1 MRYYFPCLVA
11 LLIPLS
17 SGAATDDAI
26 EKATNPLHLS
36 TSVALQDYYTP
47 ELYGSD
53 RHTNDTLF
61 RMTTPVAAN
70 DLVPVPQILRMTV
83 PLATRPQP
91 GGGYATGLGDI
102 NLFDIFLLKQDGIKL
117 GIGPLLTANSAA
129 HDETGTGKWQA
140 GLSAIAIK
148 STPGWMAG
156 TLVQWQ
162 TSVAGDSD
170 RDDVQ
175 TGTFQPIMVLK
186 MPEGWYLRTS
196 GIWTWNMETDD
207 YAIPVGLGGGRAWS
221 VGSKVVS
228 AFLEP
233 QWTVAHKGDYQPEL
247 TFFAGVSVVM

>member
-1 MRYYFPCLVA
+1 MRYFFPCLVA

-117 GIGPLLTANSAA
+117 GILVAQNKLEEARAAYRTALEKMDETNPGRQLVQLKLDAIGGAGDKSAA
-129 HDETGTGKWQA
+129 
-140 GLSAIAIK
+140 
-148 STPGWMAG
+148 
-156 TLVQWQ
+156 
-162 TSVAGDSD
+162 
-170 RDDVQ
+170 
-175 TGTFQPIMVLK
+175 
-186 MPEGWYLRTS
+186 
-196 GIWTWNMETDD
+196 
-207 YAIPVGLGGGRAWS
+207 
-221 VGSKVVS
+221 
-228 AFLEP
+228 
-233 QWTVAHKGDYQPEL
+233 
-247 TFFAGVSVVM
+247 